1 MREEPWESRRQWGQ
15 ATMQG
20 LGKAAAVC
28 RVFQMGCSIGTE
40 VLQEAGHSS
49 GDTVRPGPGRV
60 KGLESHPIPF
70 GAEGDGPSRPGWLG
84 KGELCP
90 LRRQGPTRRRGSPFP
105 GFLSSLSGSL
115 RTGQLAIH
123 LVAGPSCKGTEPWL
137 F

>member
-1 MREEPWESRRQWGQ
+1 MGYREEWGSQGAVREEPWESRRQWGQ

-70 GAEGDGPSRPGWLG
+70 GAERGRSLEAWLAREG
-84 KGELCP
+84 G
-90 LRRQGPTRRRGSPFP
+90 T
-105 GFLSSLSGSL
+105 LSSEE
-115 RTGQLAIH
+115 
-123 LVAGPSCKGTEPWL
+123 AGPNKTPGLSIPWL
-137 F
+137 SF